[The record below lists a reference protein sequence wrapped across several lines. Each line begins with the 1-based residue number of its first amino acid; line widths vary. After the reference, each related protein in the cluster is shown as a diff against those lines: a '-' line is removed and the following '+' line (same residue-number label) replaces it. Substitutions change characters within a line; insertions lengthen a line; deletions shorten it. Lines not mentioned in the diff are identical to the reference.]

1 MLAAGETQTV
11 FTTGLNIS
19 LGASKFE
26 IDFGGWHSEGRK
38 FWIDPSPVVV
48 FGEAKRFG
56 TEIFKERDV
65 QRMKSLAEAI
75 RGSYVVFYALK
86 KEFSSVE
93 QKRIRKL
100 ADWGRVPQKT
110 GEPRAM
116 VIVLTGTELFADH
129 HLQQTWREIG
139 GSHGAMAK
147 HPSVN
152 IDDLWTLAEITQQ
165 LYLGMPPY
173 WDWRVKRRRKGKQAV
188 LVCKNRLRG
197 DPRS

>member
-75 RGSYVVFYALK
+75 PGSYVVFYALK

-100 ADWGRVPQKT
+100 AEHLTTSKPPTLDHFSARV
-110 GEPRAM
+110 RNCIA
-116 VIVLTGTELFADH
+116 
-129 HLQQTWREIG
+129 
-139 GSHGAMAK
+139 S
-147 HPSVN
+147 S
-152 IDDLWTLAEITQQ
+152 
-165 LYLGMPPY
+165 
-173 WDWRVKRRRKGKQAV
+173 RKA
-188 LVCKNRLRG
+188 LPL
-197 DPRS
+197 DAT